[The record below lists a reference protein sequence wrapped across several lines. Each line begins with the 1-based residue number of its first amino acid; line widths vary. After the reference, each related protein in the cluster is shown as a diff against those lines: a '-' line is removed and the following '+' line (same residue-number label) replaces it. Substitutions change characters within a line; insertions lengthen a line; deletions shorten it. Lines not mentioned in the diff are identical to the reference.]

1 MKKMQNLVK
10 EAFGILELL
19 KKYDSCSLKPFGI
32 ICIEK
37 KLESDGD
44 VFEEETEEE
53 TDEDYVGQK
62 ENPFY
67 FEPYDLEEKKQ
78 IALFT
83 VVISNYGVSW
93 DPEKEESVVINAC
106 GRSFRNF
113 LEDNPYI
120 AMMTEALRIKDE
132 LTGSKDDGERRKVAE
147 VKLTMNRV
155 KPVNEWYDSDNS
167 RSYWDYLERS
177 RYYDSDSLPP
187 PPSYTLEKRV
197 AIADMVVAL
206 CDCDCDCDSKIVYK
220 ICNDVVTIRLG
231 FEEYENE
238 GYSSSVEQIPK
249 CVSTGPTPQQI
260 KYRDLLYE
268 QRVRERREEEE
279 QRKKRQ
285 EEERSHG
292 ALYPVDWADSP
303 YTRLINQTGFWWR
316 GNF

>member
-37 KLESDGD
+37 NLESDGD

-53 TDEDYVGQK
+53 TEEDYVGQK

-78 IALFT
+78 IALFA
-83 VVISNYGVSW
+83 VAISNFEVSW
-93 DPEKEESVVINAC
+93 DPEKEKSVVIEAS
-106 GRSFRNF
+106 GRSCKHI
-113 LEDNPYI
+113 LEDNPYV
-120 AMMTEALRIKDE
+120 AMMTEAFRIKNE
-132 LTGSKDDGERRKVAE
+132 LIGSKDDRERRKVTK
-147 VKLTMNRV
+147 VKLTKKRV
-155 KPVNEWYDSDNS
+155 EPVNENEWNDSDDNS

-197 AIADMVVAL
+197 AIAEMVVAL
-206 CDCDCDCDSKIVYK
+206 CDCDCYCDSKIVYK

-231 FEEYENE
+231 FEEYEDE

-249 CVSTGPTPQQI
+249 S
-260 KYRDLLYE
+260 D
-268 QRVRERREEEE
+268 
-279 QRKKRQ
+279 KKRNGVMV
-285 EEERSHG
+285 RYI
-292 ALYPVDWADSP
+292 L
-303 YTRLINQTGFWWR
+303 
-316 GNF
+316 